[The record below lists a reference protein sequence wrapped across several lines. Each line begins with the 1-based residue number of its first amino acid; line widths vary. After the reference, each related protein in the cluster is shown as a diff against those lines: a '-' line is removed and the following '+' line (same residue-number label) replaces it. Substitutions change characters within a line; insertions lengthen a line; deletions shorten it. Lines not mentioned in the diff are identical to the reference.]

1 MNTSKFLKWI
11 ILFILT
17 LNINTMN
24 AQNKSDTLNAQEQ
37 GLVAISALTATGDL
51 EKLNTELHAALDAGL
66 SINEIKEA
74 LTYKT

>member
-1 MNTSKFLKWI
+1 
-11 ILFILT
+11 
-17 LNINTMN
+17 MN